1 MKRIIRMLA
10 VVLVVS
16 IALSGMSVFA
26 ASRRDAEQNMPR
38 IREYLKVTAQSTPFY
53 KDKPYVNP
61 TNTVIANLV
70 YGDKLILK
78 GTYTDVYGN
87 LWFYAKLAYC
97 PNAPSLVG
105 AYGYIRAS
113 YVVDEYE

>member
-10 VVLVVS
+10 VVLIVS

-26 ASRRDAEQNMPR
+26 ASRRDAEQNIPR

-53 KDKPYVNP
+53 KDKPYETI
-61 TNTVIANLV
+61 TNAVIANLV
-70 YGDKLILK
+70 NGDKLILK
-78 GTYTDVYGN
+78 SSYTDVYGN

-97 PNAPSLVG
+97 PAAPSLVG
-105 AYGYIRAS
+105 ASGYILAS
-113 YVVDEYE
+113 HVVDVYE